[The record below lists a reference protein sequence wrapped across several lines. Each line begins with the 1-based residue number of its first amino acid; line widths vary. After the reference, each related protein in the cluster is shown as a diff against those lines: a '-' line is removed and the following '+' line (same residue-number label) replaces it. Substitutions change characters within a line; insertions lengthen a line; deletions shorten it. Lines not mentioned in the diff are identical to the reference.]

1 MEPVVVAGS
10 TVERATLHNADEV
23 KRKGVLIGDTVVLR
37 KAGDVIPE
45 ILGPV
50 VDLRDGSER
59 EFVMPTHCPSC
70 GTELRPEKEGDKDIR
85 CPNARTCPQQLR
97 ERLAGLAGRG
107 AFDIE
112 ALGWEG
118 AGALLESGVI
128 EDESG
133 LFALG
138 EKEIAQVPLFT
149 RAAKKTDPEDAVVD
163 GRVLSAN
170 GKRLVDNLATAKE
183 QPLWRV
189 LVALSIRHVGPTASR
204 ALAQHFGSMQAIR
217 DASRDELAGVEGVG
231 GVIADA
237 VREWFDGEGNDWHV
251 NIVERWA
258 ADGVRM
264 EDERDES
271 IEQTLAGLT
280 VVVTGSLE
288 GFSRDSAKEAIL
300 ARGGKA
306 SSSVSKKTDYVVV
319 GENAGS
325 KEDKARELG
334 RPILD
339 EAGFVRLLETGQADA
354 KEEQA

>member
-1 MEPVVVAGS
+1 
-10 TVERATLHNADEV
+10 
-23 KRKGVLIGDTVVLR
+23 
-37 KAGDVIPE
+37 
-45 ILGPV
+45 
-50 VDLRDGSER
+50 
-59 EFVMPTHCPSC
+59 
-70 GTELRPEKEGDKDIR
+70 
-85 CPNARTCPQQLR
+85 
-97 ERLAGLAGRG
+97 
-107 AFDIE
+107 
-112 ALGWEG
+112 
-118 AGALLESGVI
+118 
-128 EDESG
+128 
-133 LFALG
+133 
-138 EKEIAQVPLFT
+138 
-149 RAAKKTDPEDAVVD
+149 
-163 GRVLSAN
+163 
-170 GKRLVDNLATAKE
+170 
-183 QPLWRV
+183 
-189 LVALSIRHVGPTASR
+189 VALSIRHVGPTASR

-217 DASRDELAGVEGVG
+217 EASRDELAGVEGVG

-339 EAGFVRLLETGQADA
+339 EAGFVRLLENGSAD
-354 KEEQA
+354 